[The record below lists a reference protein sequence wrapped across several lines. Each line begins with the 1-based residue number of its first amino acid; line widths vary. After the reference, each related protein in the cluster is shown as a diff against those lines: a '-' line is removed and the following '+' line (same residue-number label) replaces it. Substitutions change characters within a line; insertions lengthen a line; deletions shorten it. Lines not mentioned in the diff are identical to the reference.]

1 MQTNDQ
7 YCGTLS
13 FMAPEVARGKQYTKS
28 VDIWAVGII
37 MHLILTGGKHPI
49 YERDKDNYDSLKSKL

>member
-1 MQTNDQ
+1 
-7 YCGTLS
+7 
-13 FMAPEVARGKQYTKS
+13 MAPEVARGKQYTKS

-49 YERDKDNYDSLKSKL
+49 YERDKDNYESLKSKL